1 VKKREISQLRHERE
15 RRGWSRNYVA
25 EQVEVD
31 VVTVG
36 RWERGERLPHPVY
49 RQKLCTL
56 FEMNAQSL
64 GLFTEPSLNLDEKKE
79 VSDKPPDVLD
89 PSEELSFD
97 SIQTATNLPEQ
108 IPVEKKKLFPVSLPA
123 VYTRRSVLIG
133 LGGITALAG
142 ASFLFASRSR
152 ALRSTGPVH
161 IVADK
166 PFQHFLDTTVNWIN
180 RVSWSPD
187 ERYIAGATGTDQV
200 TIWDRENG
208 ELVRYFQTPN
218 QWVNDV
224 AWSKTNWIA
233 MCSAGTTA
241 GTLAIWRPT
250 ANNATRTFPRPYAL
264 RSSAWS
270 PDGNYLAFS
279 GHSTIVE
286 IWKPFVPHQVSRY
299 VYTALGTQGG
309 FSRVR
314 WSAKGDLL
322 MCAADDG
329 TVHVCDALTGQK
341 RTIYRNHQGR
351 VIDVAWSPDSQY
363 VASAGADKTVQVWEA
378 LSGRTVYVYRG
389 HTDEV
394 EGVDWSLQG
403 NYIVSGGMDQTAH
416 VWEAFTG
423 KVVISYEKLNSV
435 VETTLWSGDGTMV
448 VLGMETEGIEVWKVS

>member
-166 PFQHFLDTTVNWIN
+166 PFQHFLDTTVNWITSGSTTLPGQ
-180 RVSWSPD
+180 RP
-187 ERYIAGATGTDQV
+187 TGSRCAAQVLPQVLWRSGVPPQTTPPGRSHVLTRSDRQPGLLMV
-200 TIWDRENG
+200 TIWRSRDTVPLSRFG
-208 ELVRYFQTPN
+208 SLLFHTRSV
-218 QWVNDV
+218 
-224 AWSKTNWIA
+224 
-233 MCSAGTTA
+233 GTC
-241 GTLAIWRPT
+241 I
-250 ANNATRTFPRPYAL
+250 PR
-264 RSSAWS
+264 
-270 PDGNYLAFS
+270 
-279 GHSTIVE
+279 
-286 IWKPFVPHQVSRY
+286 
-299 VYTALGTQGG
+299 
-309 FSRVR
+309 
-314 WSAKGDLL
+314 
-322 MCAADDG
+322 
-329 TVHVCDALTGQK
+329 
-341 RTIYRNHQGR
+341 
-351 VIDVAWSPDSQY
+351 
-363 VASAGADKTVQVWEA
+363 
-378 LSGRTVYVYRG
+378 
-389 HTDEV
+389 
-394 EGVDWSLQG
+394 
-403 NYIVSGGMDQTAH
+403 
-416 VWEAFTG
+416 
-423 KVVISYEKLNSV
+423 
-435 VETTLWSGDGTMV
+435 
-448 VLGMETEGIEVWKVS
+448 